1 MPEMPDIAVYIEALE
16 KRILHRRLEK
26 ISILHPFLLRTAD
39 ISITEVEGNRA
50 VGLRRLGKRIAVG
63 LEDELWLVVHLM
75 IAGRLQWRESGFRP
89 KGKQYLA
96 AFDFQVGS
104 LVLTEAGSKRRA
116 SLHIVRGET
125 SLSALN
131 PGGLDVLQI
140 EHGGLSGRLTR
151 SNHTLKRA
159 LTDPRF
165 FCGIGNAYS
174 DEILFRAGLSPLAMT
189 QKLGPGEID
198 NLYRVTRDTLTEWI
212 DRLRREA
219 GDGFPENVTAFHRG
233 MFVHGRYGK
242 PCAQC
247 GTSIQRIRY
256 ATRETNYCPKCQ
268 TNGRLLADR
277 SMSRVLKN
285 GWPRT
290 LGECEQT

>member
-1 MPEMPDIAVYIEALE
+1 
-16 KRILHRRLEK
+16 
-26 ISILHPFLLRTAD
+26 
-39 ISITEVEGNRA
+39 
-50 VGLRRLGKRIAVG
+50 
-63 LEDELWLVVHLM
+63 
-75 IAGRLQWRESGFRP
+75 
-89 KGKQYLA
+89 
-96 AFDFQVGS
+96 
-104 LVLTEAGSKRRA
+104 VLTEAGSKRRA

-140 EHGGLSGRLTR
+140 EYGVFSERLTR